1 MWAILGGGLWRSTP
15 ISTTTSSAALSIPWG
30 RPLGMKITDSHMDLF
45 GGGITSAKI
54 IASKSDEEIWLRL
67 K

>member
-1 MWAILGGGLWRSTP
+1 
-15 ISTTTSSAALSIPWG
+15 
-30 RPLGMKITDSHMDLF
+30 MKITDSHMDLF

-54 IASKSDEEIWLRL
+54 MASKSDEEIWLRL